1 MQSVPAASKR
11 LLDNG
16 QWRLLVCLF
25 LLIALAWFELWR
37 LGQAMAAPDGM
48 LGMAMMGMPMPWSAV
63 DAALMLAMWLL
74 MMLAMMLPS
83 ALPMLLLYQQMLR
96 RRLPASQHLLAL
108 GLFIAAYL
116 LVWGGFSLLATLLQ
130 GWLDHLALLSPDLR
144 STSTWLAAAL
154 LFGAGLYQ
162 WLPLKQACLRHCQGP
177 ALFLASHWRPGVSG
191 GWRMGLRHGLYCLG
205 CCWALMGLLFVV
217 GVMNLLWVAVIA
229 AYVLLEK
236 LLATGPWLARS
247 AGLLLMGWAVLLLWP

>member
-1 MQSVPAASKR
+1 MQPVPISGR
-11 LLDNG
+11 RQFDG
-16 QWRLLVCLF
+16 TQWRLLGCLL

-37 LGQAMAAPDGM
+37 MGQAMAAPGGM
-48 LGMAMMGMPMPWSAV
+48 LEMAMMGMPMPWSLT
-63 DAALMLAMWLL
+63 DAALMLSMWTL
-74 MMLAMMLPS
+74 MMAAMMLPS

-108 GLFIAAYL
+108 SLFATAYL
-116 LVWGGFSLLATLLQ
+116 LVWSGFSLLATLLQ
-130 GWLDHLALLSPDLR
+130 WWLDSLTLLSPELR

-177 ALFLASHWRPGVSG
+177 ALFLASHWRPGVMG
-191 GWRMGLRHGLYCLG
+191 GWRMGLHHGLYCLG

-217 GVMNLLWVAVIA
+217 GVMNLLWVALIA

-236 LLATGPWLARS
+236 LLAAGPWLARS
-247 AGLLLMGWAVLLLWP
+247 AGLLLLGWALALLWA